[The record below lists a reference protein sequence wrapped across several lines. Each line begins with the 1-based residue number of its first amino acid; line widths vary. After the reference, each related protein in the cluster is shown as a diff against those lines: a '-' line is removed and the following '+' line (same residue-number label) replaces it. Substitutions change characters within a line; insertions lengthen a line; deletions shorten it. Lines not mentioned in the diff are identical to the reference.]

1 MRPPALPPSLP
12 RSAKARRALV
22 RLIDRLDRQRCCG
35 RGCEWTE
42 PHGASE
48 GGGHSCGGE
57 TILEVAL
64 RVGCLLSCC
73 PTIADRQER
82 ESRRRDS
89 TAVYW
94 VPQPCDDSTR
104 PRLQTPTRTRA
115 GRGVHLLRSHDRF
128 RPHTASSRL
137 PLAQQIPDLSNS
149 EAKQPGVHSRGLRRV
164 DRAPSRRQGRRAA
177 GKFKRSWTCTVPTS
191 PGPAGFVTRA
201 DCKRPAWGLELACW

>member
-42 PHGASE
+42 PHGVSE

-94 VPQPCDDSTR
+94 IPQPCDDSLDTR

-128 RPHTASSRL
+128 SPSYRFFSLASGAADPTPVKQRSETTGC
-137 PLAQQIPDLSNS
+137 PLAR
-149 EAKQPGVHSRGLRRV
+149 AKTRGSSSF
-164 DRAPSRRQGRRAA
+164 AKA
-177 GKFKRSWTCTVPTS
+177 GQK
-191 PGPAGFVTRA
+191 GG
-201 DCKRPAWGLELACW
+201 G